1 MTLQDR
7 LIADLKVAMREHDVP
22 RREAIRMLRAAVLNE
37 EIERRRQ
44 LDDAQL
50 RRVVERLIRRHEDS
64 IEQFKKGGRQD
75 LVEYEEAQLTTVR
88 SYLAHLP
95 RTELAPEEVE
105 ARVRAA
111 IAETGAT
118 GPADSGRVMQK
129 LAAELRGQTDLKQ
142 VNQMVQELLRA

>member
-37 EIERRRQ
+37 EIEKQRQ
-44 LDDAQL
+44 LEDAESA
-50 RRVVERLIRRHEDS
+50 RVVERLVKRHEES
-64 IEQFKKGGRQD
+64 IEQFKKGGRAD
-75 LVEYEEAQLTTVR
+75 LVEYEEAQLATVR
-88 SYLAHLP
+88 GYLP
-95 RTELAPEEVE
+95 RQLPTEQVE

-111 IAETGAT
+111 IAATGAT

-129 LAAELRGQTDLKQ
+129 LAAELRGQTDLKKVSQ
-142 VNQMVQELLRA
+142 LVQELLRG